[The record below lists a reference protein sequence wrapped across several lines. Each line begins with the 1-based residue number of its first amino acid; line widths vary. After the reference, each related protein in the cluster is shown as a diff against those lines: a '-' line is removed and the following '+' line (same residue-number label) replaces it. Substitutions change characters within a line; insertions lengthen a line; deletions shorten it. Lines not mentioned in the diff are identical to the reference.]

1 MRYEILTELIDE
13 LEKKLKPIK
22 KKCAKYGCDFK
33 YEKVEEINKPI
44 KGKYYNFTVVE
55 VEGNA
60 KIDNYELV
68 GIIEQSDNGNI
79 VNAINNC
86 EVPKRFWTTENYCE
100 HCNSKRNRKNLF
112 IIRNTETNEYKQLGK
127 SCVKLYTN
135 GIDAEHFAQILHC
148 YDILKKYNDMYFED
162 YIDTYNAIASYK
174 VDDVLNLAI
183 MLIDEIGYMNT
194 NDEISTKSLIKYGLR
209 DIKLMNKEINKKAI
223 IEFTK
228 ADIDVD
234 RSTKINNIK
243 EYYMNMKADT
253 EYIHNIQV
261 LLSNEYIREDKIG
274 YIAYLPKGYDKY
286 IEQVKKQKALCDVDS
301 IYYGDISKRYKQ
313 VDVKQIKDI
322 ATYSN
327 DYGIVTV
334 YQIVIDNSILIWK
347 TNKHIELN
355 DINKIDFTVKEH
367 RIYKGINQTIVT
379 RCKLY

>member
-79 VNAINNC
+79 VNAFNNC